1 MTVTKDRIEAAL
13 IIVARHVVALGGD
26 VYLPVY
32 ERLER
37 ELAALEARETAI
49 DRARRLVRERQRG
62 QIKVSRAA

>member
-13 IIVARHVVALGGD
+13 IVVARHVAAPGGE